1 MTPPHDYD
9 LETLMAY
16 VRGGLDT
23 ATADAIEAA
32 AARDPKLAAD
42 LAVVRGVRSAEAD
55 RADDAAA
62 TEFGWA
68 RLSKAIDASTP
79 PVSRGQQWRE
89 TRLGLLQVAAC
100 AVAAIAIWQAL
111 AVPLL
116 APTSDGSDVY
126 VPATEAPAEQ
136 HALKVMFRDAVTE
149 AELRTLL
156 LSVDAD
162 VTGGPSAIGLYTLS
176 FESEEARDEAESVLK
191 AATEIVDV
199 VQRD

>member
-1 MTPPHDYD
+1 MTSPHDYD
-9 LETLMAY
+9 LETLIAY
-16 VRGGLDT
+16 VRGTLDA
-23 ATADAIEAA
+23 ATADAIEAT
-32 AARDPKLAAD
+32 AARNPNLAAD

-55 RADDAAA
+55 RSADAAA

-68 RLSKAIDASTP
+68 RLSKAIDANTA
-79 PVSRGQQWRE
+79 PVSERRRWHE
-89 TRLGLLQVAAC
+89 TRFGLLQVAAC
-100 AVAAIAIWQAL
+100 TVAAVAIWQAL
-111 AVPLL
+111 AAPLL
-116 APTSDGSDVY
+116 SPTSEGPDVY

-136 HALKVMFRDAVTE
+136 HALKVMFQDAVTE

-176 FESEEARDEAESVLK
+176 FETESARDEAETVLK
-191 AATEIVDV
+191 SATDIVDV